1 MMSEAS
7 DDGTVETRKVT
18 TGYRIDPEYR
28 PDPLV
33 KYDKG
38 SDGVTEDNREEVL
51 KQLPIF
57 DNPNRTI
64 ESKEQPQGRQSDE

>member
-51 KQLPIF
+51 K
-57 DNPNRTI
+57 
-64 ESKEQPQGRQSDE
+64 

>member
-1 MMSEAS
+1 MLSEPS
-7 DDGTVETRKVT
+7 EDGTVQTRKVT

-51 KQLPIF
+51 K
-57 DNPNRTI
+57 
-64 ESKEQPQGRQSDE
+64 